1 MNERMIQWLRR
12 LLLCAAT
19 VICPLSIVHCFAQE
33 DMRLRQIC
41 SQAESNMQIGRTD
54 EARDTLLLHMNAFKG
69 TLKRDALRM
78 IAMSYLTDYDEQK
91 AGEYVKM
98 MLEVDPYY
106 SVTTFDPPIFVDIV
120 NKLKAGKTA
129 TVTTASNMEESLD
142 EVPVPTTLI
151 TEEMIHN
158 CGGRNLQ
165 EVLAAYVPGMNLIDC
180 NDGINIAMRGIYSNM
195 QEKILFLLNGH
206 RLNSYLSNAAQ
217 PDFSMS
223 LEKIRQIEVLRG
235 PASSIYGG
243 VALTAVVNIITKQGA
258 DVDGIFVKAEGG
270 NHGQVRGDIL
280 FGKRYFDLD
289 VLAWLSAYHSKGEQR
304 TVDEEHQSNVVWG
317 ETVFPVNTISIGRI
331 GRPNYDIGVQL
342 TLKGWQLLYNVRY
355 SQVVAPYTFASTAYA
370 YDYDKYTTHK
380 GIGPSLAGLT
390 HHANLS
396 YSHEWGPLNLKLTA
410 FYDNEDMTQYQV
422 LSETPNAELAELMEF
437 NSFGSELYDAFAN
450 YNGLSRCITGQGQN
464 VGLQLKGGYNYALGS
479 DHKGSIVFGA
489 EYSHFFMEDVRYRM
503 GYDYVMEMFEGTTL
517 RQYVIG
523 HENSANASLQLKH
536 QWRLLILNAG
546 LRYDHKHRFDDSDA
560 NEWSPRISLILLQPK
575 WNLKFSYSKSFV
587 DAPYFYRV
595 GNLMRGILQDELLE
609 FIDPLEP
616 ERMHSWQLSFAG
628 NNWLKGLHFEVNG
641 FYNRG
646 SDLIM
651 TNFIYYSNTG
661 KNQTAGVEFAANY
674 QRGRFSAN
682 LDVTWAHTFKSN
694 ITPNRDYYEVSED
707 AESDLRYGII
717 NANNNTPAITSN
729 LVLAWQAT
737 PRLRVHAHTL
747 FESKQS
753 TYYYDLNRACYAL
766 KLFYEYFD
774 LADDDPRWDEMTEKY
789 NELGD
794 EAYTKK
800 DMAARAIVNVGA
812 DYQIGKLTLGLNVHN
827 LFDTRYDRSGTNTS
841 LVPQQS
847 RWWTASVSYKF

>member
-1 MNERMIQWLRR
+1 M
-12 LLLCAAT
+12 
-19 VICPLSIVHCFAQE
+19 
-33 DMRLRQIC
+33 RQIC
-41 SQAESNMQIGRTD
+41 SQAESDLQMGRTE
-54 EARDTLLLHMNAFKG
+54 EARDTLLHHLNAFKG

-78 IAMSYLTDYDEQK
+78 IALCCLTDYDEQK

-106 SVTTFDPPIFVDIV
+106 SIMTNDPPIFVSIV
-120 NKLKAGKTA
+120 NELKAGKTA
-129 TVTTASNMEESLD
+129 TVTTASSMEESLD

-151 TEEMIHN
+151 TEEMIRN

-206 RLNSYLSNAAQ
+206 RLNSYLTNAAQ

-235 PASSIYGG
+235 PASSVYGG

-258 DVDGIFVKAEGG
+258 DVDGILAKGEGG
-270 NHGQVRGDIL
+270 NHGQMRGDVL
-280 FGKRYFDLD
+280 LGKRYFDLD
-289 VLAWLSAYHSKGEQR
+289 VLAWLSIYHSKGEQR
-304 TVDEEHQSNVVWG
+304 TVSEEHQSFNSDG
-317 ETVFPVNTISIGRI
+317 DTINTISIGRI
-331 GRPNYDIGVQL
+331 GSRPNYDVGVQL
-342 TLKGWQLLYNVRY
+342 SLKGWQLLYNVRY

-370 YDYDKYTTHK
+370 YDYDRYTTHN
-380 GIGPSLAGLT
+380 GIGPSLASLT

-422 LSETPNAELAELMEF
+422 LSESKNMELEYYMGYFLAMMPEDGDYD
-437 NSFGSELYDAFAN
+437 GS
-450 YNGLSRCITGQGQN
+450 NGLSRCITGQGQN
-464 VGLQLKGGYNYALGS
+464 VGLQLKGGYNYALGR
-479 DHKGSIVFGA
+479 DHKGSLVFGA
-489 EYSHFFMEDVRYRM
+489 KYSHFFMEDVRYKM
-503 GYDYVMEMFEGTTL
+503 GCEYGMEIGNDFAM
-517 RQYVIG
+517 RQQAIG
-523 HENSANASLQLKH
+523 RENSANASLQLKH
-536 QWRLLILNAG
+536 QWRSLILNAG

-560 NEWSPRISLILLQPK
+560 NEWSPRIAIILLQPK

-595 GNLMRGILQDELLE
+595 GNLMQDVMRGHMAIFDELLS
-609 FIDPLEP
+609 P

-628 NNWLKGLHFEVNG
+628 NNWVKRLHFEVNG

-651 TNFIYYSNTG
+651 TNFIDYVNAG
-661 KNQTAGVEFAANY
+661 KNHTAGVEFTANY
-674 QRGRFSAN
+674 QLPRFSAN

-694 ITPNRDYYEVSED
+694 ISTEGDFIDED
-707 AESDLRYGII
+707 EKIDSDLMYGII
-717 NANNNTPAITSN
+717 DANNNTPAITSN

-737 PRLRVHAHTL
+737 PQLKLHAHTL

-753 TYYYDLNRACYAL
+753 TYFFDLNKYCYHG
-766 KLFYEYFD
+766 KLYNDYYKLEE
-774 LADDDPRWDEMTEKY
+774 DDPRREEIWKEIENFDVQP
-789 NELGD
+789 
-794 EAYTKK
+794 YTRK

-812 DYQIGKLTLGLNVHN
+812 DYKIGKLTLGLNIHN
-827 LFDTRYDRSGTNTS
+827 LFDTRYDRSGMNTN
-841 LVPQQS
+841 LVPQQG
-847 RWWTASVSYKF
+847 RWWTVSASYKF

>member
-1 MNERMIQWLRR
+1 MRKMVRIFFT
-12 LLLCAAT
+12 LLLLFSC
-19 VICPLSIVHCFAQE
+19 LQLQAQD

-41 SQAESNMQIGRTD
+41 LQAESDFKIGRTE
-54 EARDTLLLHMNAFKG
+54 EARDTLLHHLNAFKG
-69 TLKRDALRM
+69 TLKRDALRI
-78 IAMSYLTDYDEQK
+78 IALSCLTDYDEQK

-106 SVTTFDPPIFVDIV
+106 SAATNDPPVFVNIV
-120 NKLKAGKTA
+120 NELKAGKTVM
-129 TVTTASNMEESLD
+129 VTTASNMEESLD

-206 RLNSYLSNAAQ
+206 RLNSYLTNAAQ

-258 DVDGIFVKAEGG
+258 DVDGIVAKAEGG

-304 TVDEEHQSNVVWG
+304 TVGEEHQSNVVWDD
-317 ETVFPVNTISIGRI
+317 TVLPVNTISIGRI
-331 GRPNYDIGVQL
+331 GSRPNYDVGVQL

-370 YDYDKYTTHK
+370 YNYDKYTTHN
-380 GIGPSLAGLT
+380 GIAPSLASFT
-390 HHANLS
+390 HHANLG
-396 YSHEWGPLNLKLTA
+396 YTHEWGPLNLKFTA

-422 LSETPNAELAELMEF
+422 LSETPNSELIEMLDF
-437 NSFGSELYDAFAN
+437 FSFGSELYDIFA
-450 YNGLSRCITGQGQN
+450 YDNGLSRCITGQGQN
-464 VGLQLKGGYNYALGS
+464 LGLQLKGGYNYALGN
-479 DHKGSIVFGA
+479 DHKGALAFGA
-489 EYSHFFMEDVRYRM
+489 EYSHFVMEDVRYRI
-503 GYDYVMEMFEGTTL
+503 GYDYVMEMYEGSAL
-517 RQYVIG
+517 RQYAIG
-523 HENSANASLQLKH
+523 RENSANASLQLKH
-536 QWRLLILNAG
+536 QWRSLILNAG
-546 LRYDHKHRFDDSDA
+546 LRYDHKHRFNDTEA
-560 NEWSPRISLILLQPK
+560 NEWSPRIALILLQPK

-595 GNLMRGILQDELLE
+595 GNLMRGMLQGGDLQYAE
-609 FIDPLEP
+609 PLSP

-628 NNWLKGLHFEVNG
+628 NNWVKGLHFEVNG

-651 TNFIYYSNTG
+651 TNFIDYENAA
-661 KNQTAGVEFAANY
+661 KNYTAGVEFMANY
-674 QRGRFSAN
+674 QLPRFSAN
-682 LDVTWAHTFKSN
+682 LNVTWAHTFKSN
-694 ITPNRDYYEVSED
+694 ISPTAGTPDDDDDEYERD
-707 AESDLRYGII
+707 LTYGILD
-717 NANNNTPAITSN
+717 ANNNTPALTSN
-729 LVLAWQAT
+729 LVLTWQAA
-737 PRLRVHAHTL
+737 PQLKLHAHAL

-753 TYYYDLNRACYAL
+753 TYFYDINKCCYKM
-766 KLFYEYFD
+766 KLFNESWD
-774 LADDDPRWDEMTEKY
+774 LEEDDPRWLEVMDIL
-789 NELGD
+789 NELSNHP
-794 EAYTKK
+794 YTRK
-800 DMAARAIVNVGA
+800 DIPARAIVSVGA
-812 DYQIGKLTLGLNVHN
+812 DYKIGSLTLGLNIHN
-827 LFDTRYDRSGTNTS
+827 LFDTRYDRSGMNTN
-841 LVPQQS
+841 LVPQQG
-847 RWWTASVSYKF
+847 RWWTVSVNYKF

>member
-41 SQAESNMQIGRTD
+41 SQAENNMQIGRTD

-206 RLNSYLSNAAQ
+206 RLNSYLSNAAL

-304 TVDEEHQSNVVWG
+304 TVSEEHQSNVVWG

-380 GIGPSLAGLT
+380 GIGPSLASLT
-390 HHANLS
+390 HHANVS
-396 YSHEWGPLNLKLTA
+396 YQWSMFNVQWKAAA
-410 FYDNEDMTQYQV
+410 FYDNENMTQYQV
-422 LSETPNAELAELMEF
+422 LSETPNSELMELMEF
-437 NSFGSELYDAFAN
+437 NSFGSELYDIYEN

-464 VGLQLKGGYNYALGS
+464 VGLQLTGGYDYALGS
-479 DHKGSIVFGA
+479 DHKGSLVFGA
-489 EYSHFFMEDVRYRM
+489 EYSHFVMEDVRYRM
-503 GYDYVMEMFEGTTL
+503 GYDYVMELYEGTTL
-517 RQYVIG
+517 RQHAIG
-523 HENSANASLQLKH
+523 RENSANASLQLKH
-536 QWRLLILNAG
+536 QWRSLILNAG
-546 LRYDHKHRFDDSDA
+546 LRYDHKHRFDDTDA
-560 NEWSPRISLILLQPK
+560 NEWSPRFALILLQPK

-595 GNLMRGILQDELLE
+595 GNLMQGILQDETLTFVE
-609 FIDPLEP
+609 PLTP

-651 TNFIYYSNTG
+651 TNFIHYANAG
-661 KNQTAGVEFAANY
+661 KNHTAGVEIAANY
-674 QRGRFSAN
+674 QRGCFSAN

-694 ITPNRDYYEVSED
+694 IDPYDFDEEEEY
-707 AESDLRYGII
+707 ESDLMYGII

-729 LVLAWQAT
+729 LVLTWQAT
-737 PRLRVHAHTL
+737 PRLNLHAYTL

-841 LVPQQS
+841 LVPQQG
-847 RWWTASVSYKF
+847 RWWTVSASYKF